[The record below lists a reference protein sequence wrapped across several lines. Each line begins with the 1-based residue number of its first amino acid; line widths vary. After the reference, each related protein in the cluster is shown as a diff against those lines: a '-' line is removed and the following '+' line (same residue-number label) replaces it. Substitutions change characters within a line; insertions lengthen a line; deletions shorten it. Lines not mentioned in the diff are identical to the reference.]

1 MGTTL
6 QLGINLQVDRVTLCE
21 EQRRGL
27 HQVRSS
33 VQSGFPT
40 GWLERPPARHQ
51 LRQARLSLWL
61 ADLRNGFVGVAGS
74 GQRKFTAP
82 VLGIMVGTE
91 AFLEDLSL
99 PFCQHIPSESRYRL

>member
-1 MGTTL
+1 
-6 QLGINLQVDRVTLCE
+6 
-21 EQRRGL
+21 
-27 HQVRSS
+27 
-33 VQSGFPT
+33 
-40 GWLERPPARHQ
+40 PPARHQ

-99 PFCQHIPSESRYRL
+99 PFCQHIPSESRYRLLDRHREKGDHVLTILSPLLCSVWVSRVVRDPGAVEN